1 MSRQVGGFMSP
12 KTWWV
17 DRRKDWKEPCDRWH
31 NKIVEQR
38 IACWGEENYLNPFER
53 ITMRHQAP
61 PEVDLTQGRS
71 IAYSRSTTRRLMELI
86 DANAHGNVH
95 GGVIMRMVDE
105 AAAIVAIKHSQNPT
119 IVTARVERFDFL
131 APAFIGDVVSVHCE
145 MRYVGRTSMEVGV
158 EVMAENVITSDV
170 RHIASSYVIYVA
182 LDANRKPTP
191 VPPLSPAD
199 DEEKAIIEQA
209 RNRRIR
215 MQNLDKEVKLTEDRK
230 G

>member
-1 MSRQVGGFMSP
+1 M
-12 KTWWV
+12 
-17 DRRKDWKEPCDRWH
+17 
-31 NKIVEQR
+31 
-38 IACWGEENYLNPFER
+38 NPFER
-53 ITMRHQAP
+53 IAKRYQAP

-158 EVMAENVITSDV
+158 EVMAEDVITSDV

-199 DEEKAIIEQA
+199 NEEKAIIEQA

>member
-1 MSRQVGGFMSP
+1 
-12 KTWWV
+12 
-17 DRRKDWKEPCDRWH
+17 
-31 NKIVEQR
+31 
-38 IACWGEENYLNPFER
+38 
-53 ITMRHQAP
+53 
-61 PEVDLTQGRS
+61 
-71 IAYSRSTTRRLMELI
+71 MELI

-105 AAAIVAIKHSQNPT
+105 SAAIVAIKHSQNPT

-158 EVMAENVITSDV
+158 EVMAEDVITSDV

-191 VPPLSPAD
+191 VPPLVPAD
-199 DEEKAIIEQA
+199 DEEKVIIEKA
-209 RNRRIR
+209 RNRR
-215 MQNLDKEVKLTEDRK
+215 MQRQKIDQELKRTEELP
-230 G
+230 

>member
-1 MSRQVGGFMSP
+1 M
-12 KTWWV
+12 
-17 DRRKDWKEPCDRWH
+17 
-31 NKIVEQR
+31 
-38 IACWGEENYLNPFER
+38 NPFER
-53 ITMRHQAP
+53 ITKRYKTLP
-61 PEVDLTQGRS
+61 KVDLAQGRT

-119 IVTARVERFDFL
+119 VVTARVERFDFL

-145 MRYVGRTSMEVGV
+145 MSYVGRTSMEVGV
-158 EVMAENVITSDV
+158 EVMAEDVITGGV

-182 LDANRKPTP
+182 LDENRRPTP
-191 VPPLSPAD
+191 VPPLVPAN

-209 RNRRIR
+209 AIRRTKRHKIDEELKR
-215 MQNLDKEVKLTEDRK
+215 EEEVKD
-230 G
+230 